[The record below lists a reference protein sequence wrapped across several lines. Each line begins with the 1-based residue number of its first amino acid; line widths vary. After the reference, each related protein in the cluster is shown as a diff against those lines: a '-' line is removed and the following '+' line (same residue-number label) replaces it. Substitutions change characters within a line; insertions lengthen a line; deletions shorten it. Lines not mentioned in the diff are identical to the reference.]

1 MGIKSGGYGILDVV
15 FLPNTKIGWAVGGGG
30 TIFGSKDGGA
40 TWQKD
45 KSADDLPTNL
55 YKIKF
60 LRQDG
65 LHPRL
70 QRRPAPHRAGC
81 LGGEAGVRSREF
93 SGQCVCL
100 ILWSLF

>member
-1 MGIKSGGYGILDVV
+1 MAAHS
-15 FLPNTKIGWAVGGGG
+15 IGRALYANYTGALYRVLRDSDKAWAVGGGG

-60 LRQDG
+60 FGDTGYILGSNGVLLR
-65 LHPRL
+65 L
-70 QRRPAPHRAGC
+70 A
-81 LGGEAGVRSREF
+81 
-93 SGQCVCL
+93 
-100 ILWSLF
+100 